1 MTKFFLTLLMMC
13 FISAAVQSA
22 TQNTGK
28 VIYRYKNSDGVLVM
42 DNKIPAEYSGK
53 GYEIVSITGKVIK
66 VVPPS
71 LTKEEAE
78 KQKAEKIA
86 KEERLKADIDLKRS
100 YSAVSDIDAA
110 KERNLASLQAN
121 LAILR
126 ANFESTKQELA
137 RETSRAASLERSGR
151 QVNKDILSKIESL
164 QKKENDMMQQ
174 IKQRENELK
183 IVSDKFDQDRKRF
196 IEITQPSSI
205 ASSVPSL

>member
-22 TQNTGK
+22 TKNTGK

-71 LTKEEAE
+71 LTKEEVE

-196 IEITQPSSI
+196 IEITQPSSVT
-205 ASSVPSL
+205 SSVPSL